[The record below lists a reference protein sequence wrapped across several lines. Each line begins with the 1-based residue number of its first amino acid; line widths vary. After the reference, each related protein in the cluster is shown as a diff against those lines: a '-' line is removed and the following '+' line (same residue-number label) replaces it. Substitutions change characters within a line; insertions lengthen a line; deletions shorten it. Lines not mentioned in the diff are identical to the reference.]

1 MGSDILGEVR
11 RLMPMLSSSEK
22 RVANAVLQDPDK
34 MIFWT
39 VNDLGER
46 AKVGDATILRFCR
59 KLGLSGY
66 QEFKLLLAQ
75 SLPPLRQDGG
85 GKGHEDADEQTSL
98 IRRTMNTNRLAIQ
111 DTTELLDPASLK
123 QAAERM
129 IRARSVHFF
138 GVGSSGLTAADARL
152 RFMRIGIPCSYV
164 PDSHVQVMDAALMT
178 PDDVAFCIT
187 YSGSTKDMLEII
199 QTAKARGAC
208 TIVLTGH
215 SRSPIIA
222 HAEIALFTVSKE
234 LPLLGGAFVTKI
246 AQLHLLD
253 LLFHQVIELNK
264 TKSEEASN
272 LTAKAVLRKLF

>member
-1 MGSDILGEVR
+1 
-11 RLMPMLSSSEK
+11 MPTLSNSEK
-22 RVANAVLQDPDK
+22 RVAETVLEQPDQ

-39 VNDLGER
+39 VNELGER
-46 AKVGDATILRFCR
+46 AGVGDATILRFCR

-66 QEFKLLLAQ
+66 QEFKLLVAQ
-75 SLPPLRQDGG
+75 SLPTVPPAGG
-85 GKGHEDADEQTSL
+85 AEGGEHEDDQAAL
-98 IRRTMNTNRLAIQ
+98 IRRTLTTNVQAVE
-111 DTTELLDPASLK
+111 DTTALLDPAVLR
-123 QAAERM
+123 QAAERLV
-129 IRARSVHFF
+129 RARMVHFF

-152 RFMRIGIPCSYV
+152 RFMRIGIPCSFV
-164 PDSHVQVMDAALMT
+164 PDPHVQVMDAALMT

-199 QTAKARGAC
+199 RTAKARGAC

-215 SRSPIIA
+215 SRSPILE
-222 HAEIALFTVSKE
+222 HADLALFTSSRE

-264 TKSEEASN
+264 AVADEASQR
-272 LTAKAVLRKLF
+272 TAKAVLRKLF

>member
-1 MGSDILGEVR
+1 MINDILGEVR
-11 RLMPMLSSSEK
+11 RLIPSLSASEK
-22 RVANAVLQDPDK
+22 RVANVVLEEPEK

-39 VNDLGER
+39 VNELGER
-46 AKVGDATILRFCR
+46 AKVGDATVLRFCR

-66 QEFKLLLAQ
+66 QEFKLLVAQ
-75 SLPPLRQDGG
+75 SLSPHQQDG
-85 GKGHEDADEQTSL
+85 KTNEEEDADEQMAM
-98 IRRTMNTNRLAIQ
+98 IRRTTKTNMLAVQ
-111 DTTELLDPASLK
+111 DTTEMLDPEVLK

-129 IRARSVHFF
+129 IRAKSVHFY

-152 RFMRIGIPCSYV
+152 RFMRIGIPCSYM
-164 PDSHVQVMDAALMT
+164 PDPHVQVMDAALLT
-178 PDDVAFCIT
+178 KDDVAFCIT

-199 QTAKARGAC
+199 QMAKFRGAC

-215 SRSPIIA
+215 SRSPIIE
-222 HAEIALFTVSKE
+222 HADIALFTSSKE

-246 AQLHLLD
+246 AQIHLLD

-264 TKSEEASN
+264 SRSEEASQ